1 MAINRPRGLGKGL
14 NELLAA
20 TLKLSSA
27 EASDAVAVLEH
38 PEALVGGSAG
48 EPNTSS
54 YAKDKVIVELPID
67 RIKPG
72 PFQPRNIIDQGA
84 LQQLADSIK
93 LQGVIQPIV
102 VRSKKASPGEYEILA
117 GERRWRASQ
126 LAGLE
131 LIPVVVKEVSD
142 EVAMVV
148 GLIENIQR
156 EDLNPVEQAKALK
169 RLADELQLTH
179 LQVAELLGKS
189 RASITNLLRLL
200 SLNADVL
207 MLLEHKE
214 MEMGHARALLSLQGN
229 LQSQVAKTV
238 VKRHLSVRETER
250 IVAKLQ
256 ESGKGKV
263 PAKAVDPD
271 IRRLEQDL
279 ADKLGSPVAIRHT
292 MKGTGMLMIR
302 YASSEELDGILAHF
316 MIKEEL

>member
-1 MAINRPRGLGKGL
+1 MTINKRRGLGKGL
-14 NELLAA
+14 NELLSA
-20 TLKLSSA
+20 TLGFSPENA
-27 EASDAVAVLEH
+27 NEVAVLERLGH
-38 PEALVGGSAG
+38 FGVDAEVEETGGD
-48 EPNTSS
+48 EPHYSR
-54 YAKDKVIVELPID
+54 VIVELPISC
-67 RIKPG
+67 IKPG
-72 PFQPRNIIDQGA
+72 PFQPRNIIEPGA

-93 LQGVIQPIV
+93 LQGVIQPIL
-102 VRSKKASPGEYEILA
+102 VRPKTTKGEYEILA

-126 LAGLE
+126 LAGLAQ
-131 LIPVVVKEVSD
+131 IPVVVKEVSD

-148 GLIENIQR
+148 ALIENIQR

-179 LQVAELLGKS
+179 LQVAEMLGKS

-207 MLLEHKE
+207 VLLEHKE

-256 ESGKGKV
+256 ESGQGKTAV
-263 PAKAVDPD
+263 KTVDPD
-271 IRRLEQDL
+271 IRRLEQNL
-279 ADKLGSPVAIRHT
+279 ADKLGAPVAIRHT
-292 MKGTGMLMIR
+292 LQGKGMLMIR

-316 MIKEEL
+316 MEKEDL